1 MRFHETGGDP
11 ELGLDE
17 PPIEPHDSAATR
29 GSSDEHV
36 IGVSRISAKRG
47 DRTLDMSEVEVFH
60 MTPEGKIVDFWG
72 IAEDEDVLAAFWVD

>member
-1 MRFHETGGDP
+1 M
-11 ELGLDE
+11 
-17 PPIEPHDSAATR
+17 
-29 GSSDEHV
+29 

-60 MTPEGKIVDFWG
+60 MTPDGKISDFWG